1 MGSQHKETRQLQ
13 EQQIAAQIEKRTALL
28 TSQEK
33 TEAEITKDAPLKK
46 LLGDLRRT
54 KAAIASIEKRTKT
67 VADAREQKI
76 AKEEKRAAARTKK
89 KKNKAEDT
97 AAAGKKK
104 KKEKKE
110 KKQK

>member
-33 TEAEITKDAPLKK
+33 TEAGIAKDAPLKK
-46 LLGDLRRT
+46 LRGDLRRT

-67 VADAREQKI
+67 VADARQQKV
-76 AKEEKRAAARTKK
+76 AKEEKRAATRTKK
-89 KKNKAEDT
+89 KKDKGEGAP
-97 AAAGKKK
+97 AVAKKKK
-104 KKEKKE
+104 KKEKTE
-110 KKQK
+110 K